1 VPPDL
6 LADLRRYKPAIVAR
20 LRDAHADSLD
30 VTFRLIT
37 TTSETLS
44 ILGSLNGLYGL
55 DTETTGLDPLTHR
68 VRLVQVAPADGGD
81 VIVVDCFRVPLE
93 IIRPVLDALDAVA
106 HNAIFDQR
114 MLRRRRPLEC
124 TLLLNHTL
132 TGSAE
137 SLATL
142 AERHLGRTLP
152 KEAQT
157 ADWSLPLTDEMLVYA
172 ARDARAVLDLWRVLE
187 PIVAREGARRVYEL
201 ARDAQAVV
209 AEMMDCGVG
218 FDVGAHRAIVA
229 EATARRGELLPEL
242 AAAGLKNPRSPVELA
257 RLLEKYADALWPRTP
272 RGQLATSAPV
282 LRSRGPSLD
291 AQAGRVLE
299 CLLEYREADKLVTT
313 YGDTFTEHVRP
324 ATGRIHPTLWI
335 PGAATG
341 RMSCREPKLQNIPRA
356 ETFRA
361 CFRAPAGRRLVVADF
376 GQIGLRVAAIVA
388 GEERLLEAFHA
399 GTDVHRL
406 TASKL
411 LEKVASDVTKAERQ
425 LAKAI
430 NFGLLYGQ
438 GARQLAAY
446 AAASYGVKMS
456 VEKAQRFREAWFRAY
471 PAIGRWQ
478 RQQTNQTA
486 VTRRVCTPGGRV
498 RTFPAGERTYTR
510 SLNTPIQG
518 GAAEVMLAALG
529 RLDLDG
535 LDAFPALVVHDELV
549 LEAADRNV
557 EAAASRLVAAMTA
570 GYLDVFPAGPTTAL
584 AEIGIGQTWA
594 EAKP

>member
-1 VPPDL
+1 MASAVSIP
-6 LADLRRYKPAIVAR
+6 RRPG
-20 LRDAHADSLD
+20 S
-30 VTFRLIT
+30 
-37 TTSETLS
+37 TL
-44 ILGSLNGLYGL
+44 
-55 DTETTGLDPLTHR
+55 LTHR
-68 VRLVQVAPADGGD
+68 VRLVQVAPASGGE

-93 IIRPVLDALDAVA
+93 TIRPALDALDAVA

-124 TLLLNHTL
+124 TLLASHAL
-132 TGSAE
+132 TGSVE

-142 AERHLGRTLP
+142 TERHLGRTLS

-201 ARDAQAVV
+201 ARDSQAAV

-218 FDVGAHRAIVA
+218 FDVDAHRAIVA
-229 EATARRGELLPEL
+229 EAAARRGELLPEL
-242 AAAGLKNPRSPVELA
+242 AAAGLTNPRSPAELA
-257 RLLEKYADALWPRTP
+257 RLLEKYADTLWPRTP
-272 RGQLATSAPV
+272 RGQLSTSAPV
-282 LRSRGPSLD
+282 LRSRGPMLD
-291 AQAGRVLE
+291 AEAWRVLE
-299 CLLEYREADKLVTT
+299 RLLEYREADKLITT
-313 YGDTFTEHVRP
+313 YGDTFTEHVKP
-324 ATGRIHPTLWI
+324 ATRRIHPTLWI
-335 PGAATG
+335 AGAATG
-341 RMSCREPKLQNIPRA
+341 RMSCREPNLQNIPRGG
-356 ETFRA
+356 TFRA

-376 GQIGLRVAAIVA
+376 GQIELRVAAIVA
-388 GEERLLEAFHA
+388 GEDRLLEAFHA
-399 GTDVHRL
+399 GVDVHRL

-411 LEKVASDVTKAERQ
+411 LAKVASDVTKGERQ

-438 GARQLAAY
+438 GARQLAAN
-446 AAASYGVKMS
+446 AVASYGVKMS
-456 VEKAQRFREAWFRAY
+456 VAEAQRFREAWFRAY

-478 RQQTNQTA
+478 RQQSDRTA

-510 SLNTPIQG
+510 SLDAPIQG

-535 LDAFPALVVHDELV
+535 LDAFPGLVVHDELL
-549 LEAADRNV
+549 LEAADTDI

-570 GYLDVFPAGPTTAL
+570 GYLDVFPAGPTTGL
-584 AEIGIGQTWA
+584 VEIGVGQTWA
-594 EAKP
+594 EAKK